1 MKLLANNDSHFQKV
15 GTEEKQRIIDN
26 EILWQSWP
34 QIIWLVFVGSMKLK
48 FLTQVI
54 SLVGKPTKHDINDN
68 IRVSEIAQLVSFP
81 ISQLEKKG
89 KASIQYISCFAKQ
102 THANQLIS
110 GKLCSST
117 AGSAESC
124 LLHVMLGVL

>member
-26 EILWQSWP
+26 EIPWQSWP
-34 QIIWLVFVGSMKLK
+34 QINWLVFVGSMKLK
-48 FLTQVI
+48 FLSQVI

-89 KASIQYISCFAKQ
+89 KASI
-102 THANQLIS
+102 
-110 GKLCSST
+110 
-117 AGSAESC
+117 
-124 LLHVMLGVL
+124 